1 MRSGLNG
8 VWDDLIIIRAGTF
21 IQGHR
26 LADQHIAERLAQRG
40 VPVLFVNPP
49 ITAVGARRDPHL
61 RENYFG
67 PRLFQ
72 YADNLAVV
80 NTPSPPGKTRFGVR
94 NIVDVLQR
102 RAVQS
107 AVRSLTK
114 RPRAMLSVA
123 HDPTLLGCCGERTSV
138 FWARDDYTAGAGL
151 MNLPVDRVAAS
162 EANTAAA
169 ADLVIA
175 VSPNIAQRWQQEGYR
190 TEMIPNGGDA
200 QGLADHPAVRAA
212 TDSVQSGGERPLP
225 DDVVLPRPIAGVV
238 GTIGERIDLELLAK
252 VAESGVSVLLVG
264 QKQRNL
270 AEEKFQRLVSLPN
283 VQWVGHKHPDE
294 LPFYLAALDVGLVP
308 YTDSRF
314 NLASFPLKTLE
325 YLAAG
330 LRVVSTPLPAS
341 IWLDSAHIPIARC
354 GDEFIA
360 EVRRAVDTKANCAE
374 ISARQGFAAEHDWS
388 KRADQIL
395 GFLP

>member
-1 MRSGLNG
+1 MTDGLEG
-8 VWDDLIIIRAGTF
+8 TWDDLIIIRAGTF

-26 LADQHIAERLAQRG
+26 LADQHIADRLSRRG

-61 RENYFG
+61 RDNYFG

-94 NIVDVLQR
+94 NVVDVLQR

-175 VSPNIAQRWQQEGYR
+175 VSPNIAQRWQQAGYR

-200 QGLADHPAVRAA
+200 QGLSDHPAVLAA
-212 TDSVQSGGERPLP
+212 NDALKSGGERPLP

-238 GTIGERIDLELLAK
+238 GTIGERIDLDFLAK
-252 VAESGVSVLLVG
+252 VAKSGISVLLVG

-270 AEEKFQRLVSLPN
+270 SEETFDRLVSLPN
-283 VQWVGHKHPDE
+283 VQWVGHKQPSQ
-294 LPFYLAALDVGLVP
+294 LPSYLAALDVGLVP

-341 IWLDSAHIPIARC
+341 VWLDSVHVPIAR
-354 GDEFIA
+354 GEEEFLA
-360 EVRRAVDTKANCAE
+360 QVRRAVDTKPNCAE
-374 ISARQGFAAEHDWS
+374 IAARQEFAAEHDWS

-395 GFLP
+395 DLLP